1 MILNLR
7 EGSPEKAESD
17 AINSAFMGG
26 EGVYRN
32 ASFGRVITA
41 MVTPFDSDGRLDLD
55 SAEELA
61 VYLEQNG
68 SEGLVVAGT
77 TGESATLTN
86 EEQIALIERV
96 GSCDNIPI
104 LAGTGANSTAE
115 AVEMTEEVRARG
127 IADGILVVSP
137 YYNRP
142 PQRGIIDYFEQV
154 SDTARALP
162 MVAYDIPARTGRA
175 VDTETII
182 YLAKNLDN
190 LTGVKLAAGSLD
202 QTSRLKQAVPELE
215 LYSGDDSL
223 NLQHVQRGAV
233 GAISVISHWAGNKMV
248 EMFDSFESGNVKNAR
263 CIDKQLE
270 PSYKFSSSNEAPN
283 PIPTK
288 AMMRHLGLNVGYCR
302 SPMTV
307 GLSTQ
312 DMLHDQAQ
320 NILSSLKD

>member
-1 MILNLR
+1 MRIYPD
-7 EGSPEKAESD
+7 GSPEKIARD
-17 AINSAFMGG
+17 AITHDFNEK
-26 EGVYRN
+26 EGSYKY

-86 EEQIALIERV
+86 DEQIALIERV
-96 GSCDNIPI
+96 GSSVDIPI
-104 LAGTGANSTAE
+104 LAGTGSNSTAE
-115 AVEMTEEVRARG
+115 SVELTTEVRKRG

-154 SDTARALP
+154 SDAAWELP
-162 MVAYDIPARTGRA
+162 MLAYDIPARTGRA
-175 VDTETII
+175 MTTETII
-182 YLAKNLDN
+182 DLAKNLSN
-190 LTGVKLAAGSLD
+190 LVGVKLAAGSLD
-202 QTSRLKQAVPELE
+202 QTARLKQAVPELE

-248 EMFDSFESGNVKNAR
+248 EMFDSIESGNVKNAR

-270 PSYKFSSSNEAPN
+270 DSYKFSSSNEAPN

-320 NILSSLKD
+320 NILSSLND